1 LSFEGRG
8 AVHVRELCPKD
19 FYFAQI
25 LRNKEQGMLPLISRL
40 ILNPEVLDLFTLPQ
54 TEKIFKWVGEEII
67 NEKVLTVENWLE
79 VSFHLCKQRWDNTV
93 DWLENQPM
101 SKILTMISIVEDFAE
116 KQEQEVKKSSRG
128 R

>member
-1 LSFEGRG
+1 
-8 AVHVRELCPKD
+8 
-19 FYFAQI
+19 
-25 LRNKEQGMLPLISRL
+25 MLPLISRL
-40 ILNPEVLDLFTLPQ
+40 ILNPDVLDQLTLNQ

-93 DWLENQPM
+93 DWLEKQPM
-101 SKILTMISIVEDFAE
+101 SKIFTMISIVEDFAE
-116 KQEQEVKKSSRG
+116 KQEQEIKKSSRG